1 MKSDLIERNDYLS
14 KLILKRENGLIKI
27 ITGIRRC
34 GKSYLLDPIFKN
46 YLLDDGVDE
55 KHIIKLDLDNIKN
68 EKYLNP
74 HELYDYVESKIVDDK
89 MHYVLIDEIQKVQNF
104 EAVLNGFLHIRN
116 LDVYVT
122 GSNSRFLSSDI
133 ITDFRGRGDEIRV
146 FPLSFFE
153 FLSAYDGTQ
162 EQAWDYITYGG
173 MPLILKEKKADQ
185 KTKYLTSLFA
195 LTYKKD
201 IIYSQL

>member
-74 HELYDYVESKIVDDK
+74 HELYDYVESKIVDGK
-89 MHYVLIDEIQKVQNF
+89 MYYVLIDEIQKVQNF
-104 EAVLNGFLHIRN
+104 EAMLNGFLHIRN

-173 MPLILKEKKADQ
+173 MPLILKQKKDEQ
-185 KTKYLTSLFA
+185 KSKYLTSLFE